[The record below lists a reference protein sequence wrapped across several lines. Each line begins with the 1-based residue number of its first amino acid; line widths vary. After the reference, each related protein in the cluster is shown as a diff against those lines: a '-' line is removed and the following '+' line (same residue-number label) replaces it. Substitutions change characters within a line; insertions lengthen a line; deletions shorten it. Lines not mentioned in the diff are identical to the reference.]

1 MSHFRRNSLLLNM
14 YGAFE
19 VPLNYRVSILL
30 MGGTDA
36 RRLKHCPEGVYF
48 TGVLLSFVLTLAEHV
63 SSKKQYWL
71 SGVTATLAEVLKG
84 LAELPT
90 HCSSSSAR

>member
-1 MSHFRRNSLLLNM
+1 M

-19 VPLNYRVSILL
+19 VPLNYRV
-30 MGGTDA
+30 
-36 RRLKHCPEGVYF
+36 KGVYF
-48 TGVLLSFVLTLAEHV
+48 TGVSLSFVLTLAEHV
-63 SSKKQYWL
+63 SSKKQYWM
-71 SGVTATLAEVLKG
+71 SGVAATLAEVLKG